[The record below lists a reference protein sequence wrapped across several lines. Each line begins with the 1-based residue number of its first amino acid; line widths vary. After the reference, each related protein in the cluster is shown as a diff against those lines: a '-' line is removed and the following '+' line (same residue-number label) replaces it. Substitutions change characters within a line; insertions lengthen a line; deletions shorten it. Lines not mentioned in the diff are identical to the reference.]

1 MFCPNKNRTSMN
13 FSRQVAEKSW
23 TPRDRNEDPDISF
36 IEKKNPLITRPFDF
50 EKVFPIMYSML
61 NKNNET
67 FRWFQ
72 YSNDILRVL
81 VGRGV
86 GQCHRDFESRFFFEN
101 MKTKI

>member
-1 MFCPNKNRTSMN
+1 M
-13 FSRQVAEKSW
+13 Q
-23 TPRDRNEDPDISF
+23 
-36 IEKKNPLITRPFDF
+36 PLITRPFDF

-86 GQCHRDFESRFFFEN
+86 GQCHRDFESRNFLKTRKRKFNSEN
-101 MKTKI
+101 STHSMNYYVPSKLVGFGSMGMK